1 MLPSPKEGAQISNDM
16 RGLSLTMSSTSTGSG
31 YLVIL
36 HYAVISPMLV
46 YNSESNV
53 WTWHKSYNTIT
64 TTSLWPFLHK
74 CNVLF
79 KMKETLRRLSG
90 FDAES
95 GVAYELDPQA
105 MPFEL
110 LRETTNSVDSFI
122 YRTDVN
128 QPCSRLF
135 VDEGRIIYVAPL
147 VFDMQYGYVVCITH
161 RKAPHVVL
169 QGFGVWELRED
180 SHENIRFVEL
190 SRTPRE
196 LWQRVK
202 LLQHVPSVRTIFVHN
217 FAFAKGSICCTIM
230 SYLLELRLPYDDNIP
245 ASPVFPLRSTIP
257 PLVYDLATDSWSSL
271 PLSTTSVGLCGI
283 EPSPWAKV

>member
-1 MLPSPKEGAQISNDM
+1 MLPDPTERPRTSHELRILQ
-16 RGLSLTMSSTSTGSG
+16 LTMSSTSTGSG

-36 HYAVISPMLV
+36 HNATIGPMLV

-53 WTWHKSYNTIT
+53 WTFHKYYTTIT

-79 KMKETLRRLSG
+79 KMKDTLRRLSG
-90 FDAES
+90 FDAEA

-110 LRETTNSVDSFI
+110 LRETTSSFDSFI
-122 YRTDVN
+122 YRTDAN

-135 VDEGRIIYVAPL
+135 VHEGRIMYVAPL
-147 VFDMQYGYVVCITH
+147 VFDMKYGYVVSITH
-161 RKAPHVVL
+161 RNAPHVVL

-190 SRTPRE
+190 SRTPEE
-196 LWQRVK
+196 LWQSVK
-202 LLQHVPSVRTIFVHN
+202 LLQQLYELRATFVHN
-217 FAFAKGSICCTIM
+217 FCATKGSICCTTM
-230 SYLLELRLPYDDNIP
+230 SYLLEQQPIERAGIP
-245 ASPVFPLRSTIP
+245 TPVVYPLRSTIP
-257 PLVYDLATDSWSSL
+257 PLVYDLGTNSWSSL
-271 PLSTTSVGLCGI
+271 PLNSTCVALCGV